1 MHPLMYI
8 WGEIWGCRLGMGDV
22 KDYSGGVVK
31 SHNFHFVYF
40 INILQDICFN
50 LLCRWESSIPHII
63 SQTTGENPMF
73 LWFFRKKI
81 DFLLIFMY
89 ILNTFKSARESWLN
103 DVMVTS
109 YEVQWYSL
117 WSQWIEE
124 IHTYT
129 LVANIGVSSIL
140 YRKSREG
147 IATTPFWGCVT
158 KNTSWRGGLSERI
171 WKCKISLIWNV
182 EIL

>member
-1 MHPLMYI
+1 MFIVFTSSMHPLMYI

-89 ILNTFKSARESWLN
+89 ILNTFKSARESWLKG
-103 DVMVTS
+103 TS
-109 YEVQWYSL
+109 HDSIFQFSL
-117 WSQWIEE
+117 FSTLADIFAVLRPLLCTKL
-124 IHTYT
+124 IHQ
-129 LVANIGVSSIL
+129 SSPA
-140 YRKSREG
+140 EM
-147 IATTPFWGCVT
+147 T
-158 KNTSWRGGLSERI
+158 
-171 WKCKISLIWNV
+171 
-182 EIL
+182 